1 MLEVRHLCKSYGSK
15 EVLKDISFTIP
26 SGTICGLVGKNGAGK
41 TTFFHSLLRFVTY
54 EGEIILDQQAVTPA
68 LFQKI
73 GYLPE
78 ERSLMP
84 KLSVF
89 EQVRYLASLKGMTS
103 KEVAEKLPLWMEK
116 LEVKGKMT
124 DKIKSLSKGNQ
135 QKVQLIVTLIHE
147 PDLII
152 LDEPFS
158 GLDPVNTALLKRV
171 ILEEKE
177 RGATLIF
184 SDHVMTNVE
193 ELCDQLLM
201 IQDGQLVLN
210 GGIQEIRRQ
219 FGRTRLF
226 ISSDV
231 ARERLEGLPHVLS
244 VQMTNQDKWRLV
256 LDDEAAGPELFQLIS
271 GGDYLATFDQQAP
284 TIDEIFKIK
293 SGVAE

>member
-103 KEVAEKLPLWMEK
+103 KEVAEKLPLWMKK

-271 GGDYLATFDQQAP
+271 GGSYLATFDQQAP
-284 TIDEIFKIK
+284 AIDEIFKIK

>member
-1 MLEVRHLCKSYGSK
+1 MLEVRHLCKSYGNK

-41 TTFFHSLLRFVTY
+41 TTFFHSLLRFVSY
-54 EGEIILDQQAVTPA
+54 EGEILLDQKSVTPA
-68 LFQKI
+68 LFKKI

-84 KLSVF
+84 KLTVF

-103 KEVAEKLPLWMEK
+103 KEVVEKLPVWMEK
-116 LEVKGKMT
+116 LEVKGKVT

-226 ISSDV
+226 VSSDV
-231 ARERLEGLPHVLS
+231 PRERLEDLPHVLS
-244 VQMTNQDKWRLV
+244 IQMTNQDKWRLV
-256 LDDEAAGPELFQLIS
+256 LDDEAAGPELFHLIS

-284 TIDEIFKIK
+284 TIDEIFKMK

>member
-1 MLEVRHLCKSYGSK
+1 MLEVRHLCKSYGTK

-41 TTFFHSLLRFVTY
+41 TTFFHSLLRFVSY
-54 EGEIILDQQAVTPA
+54 EGEIVLDKQSVTPD
-68 LFQKI
+68 LFSKI

-84 KLSVF
+84 KLTIF

-103 KEVAEKLPLWMEK
+103 KEVAEKLPVWMER
-116 LEVKGKMT
+116 LQVKGKMN

-135 QKVQLIVTLIHE
+135 QKIQLIVTLIHQ
-147 PDLII
+147 PSLII

-158 GLDPVNTALLKRV
+158 GLDPVNTDLLKRV

-244 VQMTNQDKWRLV
+244 VHMTNQDKWRLV

-271 GGDYLATFDQQAP
+271 GGNYLATFDQQAP

>member
-1 MLEVRHLCKSYGSK
+1 
-15 EVLKDISFTIP
+15 
-26 SGTICGLVGKNGAGK
+26 K

-103 KEVAEKLPLWMEK
+103 KEVAEKLPLWMKK

-135 QKVQLIVTLIHE
+135 QKVQLIVTLIYE

-271 GGDYLATFDQQAP
+271 GGSYLATFDQQAP

>member
-1 MLEVRHLCKSYGSK
+1 MLEVRNLCKSYGSK
-15 EVLKDISFTIP
+15 QVLKDISFTIP

-41 TTFFHSLLRFVTY
+41 TTFFHSLLGFVSY
-54 EGEIILDQQAVTPA
+54 EGEIALDKQTVTPD
-68 LFQKI
+68 LFSKI

-89 EQVRYLASLKGMTS
+89 EQVRYLASLKGLTK
-103 KEVAEKLPLWMEK
+103 KEVAEKLPIWMEK
-116 LEVKGKMT
+116 LEVKGKVT

-135 QKVQLIVTLIHE
+135 QKIQLIVTLLHE

-177 RGATLIF
+177 RGATIIF

-210 GGIQEIRRQ
+210 GGIQDIRRQ

-226 ISSDV
+226 VSSDIP
-231 ARERLEGLPHVLS
+231 REQLEGLPHVLS
-244 VQMTNQDKWRLV
+244 VQMTNHDKWRLV

-271 GGDYLATFDQQAP
+271 GGHYLATFDQQAP

>member
-1 MLEVRHLCKSYGSK
+1 MLEVRHLCKSYGTK

-41 TTFFHSLLRFVTY
+41 TTFFHSLLGFVSY
-54 EGEIILDQQAVTPA
+54 EGEIILDQQAVTAA

-84 KLSVF
+84 KLTIF

-103 KEVAEKLPLWMEK
+103 KEVAEKLPLWMNK

-193 ELCDQLLM
+193 ELCDKLLM

-271 GGDYLATFDQQAP
+271 GGNYLATFDQQAP

>member
-1 MLEVRHLCKSYGSK
+1 
-15 EVLKDISFTIP
+15 
-26 SGTICGLVGKNGAGK
+26 
-41 TTFFHSLLRFVTY
+41 
-54 EGEIILDQQAVTPA
+54 
-68 LFQKI
+68 
-73 GYLPE
+73 
-78 ERSLMP
+78 
-84 KLSVF
+84 
-89 EQVRYLASLKGMTS
+89 
-103 KEVAEKLPLWMEK
+103 
-116 LEVKGKMT
+116 
-124 DKIKSLSKGNQ
+124 
-135 QKVQLIVTLIHE
+135 
-147 PDLII
+147 
-152 LDEPFS
+152 
-158 GLDPVNTALLKRV
+158 
-171 ILEEKE
+171 
-177 RGATLIF
+177 ATLIF

-271 GGDYLATFDQQAP
+271 GGSYLATFDQQAP

>member
-1 MLEVRHLCKSYGSK
+1 MLEVRHLCKSYGTK

-41 TTFFHSLLRFVTY
+41 TTFFHSLLGFVSY

-84 KLSVF
+84 KLTIF
-89 EQVRYLASLKGMTS
+89 EQVQYLASLKGMTS
-103 KEVAEKLPLWMEK
+103 KEVAEKLPLWMNK

-271 GGDYLATFDQQAP
+271 GGNYLATFDQQAP